1 MKMIKMIYLNKNI
14 VKSIALYS
22 EYKLV
27 ILRAVIF
34 LKSFCISYFSVV
46 NDKNT
51 ITRSHIWG
59 KENVLV
65 YTSEKEGAVL
75 VKRLGCRSR
84 KLRGCMSKD
93 SDLEVAHH
101 Q

>member
-34 LKSFCISYFSVV
+34 FK
-46 NDKNT
+46 
-51 ITRSHIWG
+51 
-59 KENVLV
+59 
-65 YTSEKEGAVL
+65 
-75 VKRLGCRSR
+75 
-84 KLRGCMSKD
+84 KL
-93 SDLEVAHH
+93 LY
-101 Q
+101 